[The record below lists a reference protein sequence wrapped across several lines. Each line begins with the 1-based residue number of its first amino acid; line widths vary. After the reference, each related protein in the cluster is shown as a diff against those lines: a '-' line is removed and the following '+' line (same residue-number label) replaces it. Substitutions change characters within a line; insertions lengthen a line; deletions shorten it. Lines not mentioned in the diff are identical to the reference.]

1 MSIAAAFGLI
11 WRSSHILPRDAFNDL
26 CECVDESQKAAVRAA
41 PARRSVRVA
50 ARPVACLLSATG
62 DGRRGLVGRND
73 AGPAVA
79 AGQLRGEW
87 ED

>member
-41 PARRSVRVA
+41 PARRSSRRSPRRVSIECNG
-50 ARPVACLLSATG
+50 RWLSRSG
-62 DGRRGLVGRND
+62 GSR
-73 AGPAVA
+73 
-79 AGQLRGEW
+79 
-87 ED
+87 

>member
-41 PARRSVRVA
+41 PARRS
-50 ARPVACLLSATG
+50 
-62 DGRRGLVGRND
+62 GRRSPCRVSIECKWEMVVEVWWVEMTPD
-73 AGPAVA
+73 
-79 AGQLRGEW
+79 QLLRHVSYWGEW